1 MIIKVIE
8 IMTKGVI
15 MVMTSNQSLPMKGG
29 GQKYWPQMIPSVVN
43 LSLPMI
49 MKVAEILTKMTKG

>member
-1 MIIKVIE
+1 MVI
-8 IMTKGVI
+8 TN
-15 MVMTSNQSLPMKGG
+15 NQSLPMKGG

-49 MKVAEILTKMTKG
+49 MIVPEILTKMTKG